1 MHTKRFGLLFTSL
14 VALASCPAL
23 AAAPVPQVTG
33 PVAAPDA
40 PGAPTHNYNFFSSN
54 HDLASHG
61 YVEEEYFIRGTA
73 DGYTF
78 PDKLKDGTPNGNPQ
92 AYYTR
97 VVVRRPAEAK
107 HFNGAVLVEWDNV
120 TNNFDAENVWFY
132 DWDHMM
138 RAGYVWVGV
147 SNQTIGIDALKKWNA
162 RRYGDFDVGKSLPK
176 PGAGAPDADAESYDI
191 FSQVGAALQHPGSVD
206 MLGGLKPKILL
217 ATGQSQSAGRLA
229 TYVNSLQPAAKVY
242 DGFLLDATSSSIRS
256 DITVPVMKIM
266 AEHDVL
272 TGGAATRQDET
283 GKFRQWEVAGSA
295 HMSRHVRES
304 REPLELRDNGLSLEA
319 AMAPLC
325 ANPQIGTRTPTG
337 EVTAAALAALSRW
350 AEGGKP
356 PAISPKLDVTQINQ
370 APKQS
375 VVARDA
381 DGLALGGIRLAA
393 MAVPTQINIGLGA
406 PADASKAAAGGE
418 AIGAGACVRWGPS
431 TDMTVDQ
438 LNAHYTSH
446 ADYVA
451 KVKKVVAQ
459 NVKDGFLLPVDAA
472 ATIREAEESRVGRE
486 TVKSASAN

>member
-1 MHTKRFGLLFTSL
+1 MRIKQFGLLFSSL
-14 VALASCPAL
+14 TLLAGPVL

-33 PVAAPDA
+33 PVAAPDV
-40 PGAPTHNYNFFSSN
+40 PGTPSHNYIYFASN

-61 YVEEEYFIRGTA
+61 YVEEEFFVHGTA
-73 DGYTF
+73 DGYTIA
-78 PDKLKDGTPNGNPQ
+78 DKLKDGVPMGKP
-92 AYYTR
+92 ADYYTR
-97 VVVRRPAEAK
+97 VVVRRPADPK
-107 HFNGAVLVEWDNV
+107 RFNGTAIVEWYNV
-120 TNNFDAENVWFY
+120 TNNFDAENVWF
-132 DWDHMM
+132 DTWENMM
-138 RAGYVWVGV
+138 RSGYVWVGV
-147 SNQTIGIDALKKWNA
+147 TNQTLGVDALKKFNA
-162 RRYGDFDVGKSLPK
+162 KRYGALDVGKALPK
-176 PGAGAPDADAESYDI
+176 PGGPDADAESFDI
-191 FSQVGAALQHPGSVD
+191 FTQVGAALKHPQATD

-229 TYVNSLQPAAKVY
+229 TYVNSIQPLAKVY
-242 DGFLLDATSSSIRS
+242 DGFLLDATSTPIRS
-256 DITVPVMKIM
+256 DAMVPVLKIM

-272 TGGAATRQDET
+272 TGGAATRQPDT
-283 GKFRQWEVAGSA
+283 DKFRQWEVAGSA

-337 EVTAAALAALSRW
+337 EVTAAGFAALSKW

-356 PAISPKLDVTQINQ
+356 PAISPKLTVTEIN
-370 APKQS
+370 ASPKQS
-375 VVARDA
+375 VAARDA

-431 TDMTVDQ
+431 TDMSVDQ
-438 LNAHYTSH
+438 LNAHYASH

-451 KVKKVVAQ
+451 KVKKVAEQ
-459 NVKDGFLLPVDAA
+459 NVKDGFLLPADAA
-472 ATIREAEESRVGRE
+472 ATIKAAEESQVGRE
-486 TVKSASAN
+486 KPLKSASN